1 MRGQKTDKETVQKI
15 IKIEKMMNKQKFKK
29 TTRKILKN
37 QEIKKVQKSI
47 VSALADFNDTL
58 NEFLGELLTD
68 DLENQ

>member
-1 MRGQKTDKETVQKI
+1 
-15 IKIEKMMNKQKFKK
+15 MMNKQKFKK